1 MSDTNRPLS
10 PHLQVYSWSL
20 EMALSIFHRAT
31 GVALGGGALLITWW
45 IIAIATGPDAYD
57 QFRTVMSSIT
67 GKVFLFAFTFSLML
81 HMCNGIRHLFWDMG
95 KGFDLGDSRRSS
107 KMVLFFSVFL
117 TALSWVIGYGMILEV

>member
-1 MSDTNRPLS
+1 MSDTKRPLS

-67 GKVFLFAFTFSLML
+67 GKVFLFAFMFSLML

>member
-1 MSDTNRPLS
+1 MSETKRPMS

-57 QFRTVMSSIT
+57 QFRMVMGSIV
-67 GKVFLFAFTFSLML
+67 GKIFLFGFTFSLVL

-95 KGFDLGDSRRSS
+95 KGFDLEDTHRSS
-107 KMVLFFSVFL
+107 KLVLLSSIVL
-117 TALSWVIGYGMILEV
+117 TVLSWAIGYGLI